1 MGRSLTMI
9 PFFSDKITIE
19 PHTATYPHWIG
30 RPVSIREFA
39 AGMRVKLYKDDDSGE
54 YVVQTKGYPI
64 VFMEG
69 PEHQEVT
76 Q

>member
-9 PFFSDKITIE
+9 PFFSDEITII
-19 PHTATYPHWIG
+19 PHTATYKSMLN

-54 YVVQTKGYPI
+54 YVVQTKGYPV
-64 VFMEG
+64 VFIEG
-69 PEHQEVT
+69 PET
-76 Q
+76 RR